1 MTGAWSAAQAQGA
14 QGAAQRTLSSV
25 LLSAQAQATE
35 GATARSRNATIAA
48 KQAQTLIALL
58 RARVYR
64 PAKFIA
70 LVPEPGQQ
78 ATVPAFANTSNV
90 PARGAAA
97 AVPAHLNVAYLPEP
111 PAAAAVPAPELDAI
125 V

>member
-1 MTGAWSAAQAQGA
+1 ME
-14 QGAAQRTLSSV
+14 
-25 LLSAQAQATE
+25 SAQAQWAGSAAE
-35 GATARSRNATIAA
+35 RSRNAQIAT
-48 KQAQTLIALL
+48 KQAQTLIAQL

-78 ATVPAFANTSNV
+78 ATVPTFVNALNV
-90 PARGAAA
+90 PPHGLDAV
-97 AVPAHLNVAYLPEP
+97 VPAAEF
-111 PAAAAVPAPELDAI
+111 DAI

>member
-1 MTGAWSAAQAQGA
+1 MWWSTAQAQGA
-14 QGAAQRTLSSV
+14 QGAAERTLAAMFE
-25 LLSAQAQATE
+25 SAQAQATE

-48 KQAQTLIALL
+48 KQAQTLIAKL

-78 ATVPAFANTSNV
+78 ATVPALVNALNV
-90 PARGAAA
+90 PPHGLDAV
-97 AVPAHLNVAYLPEP
+97 VPAHQNVAYQPE
-111 PAAAAVPAPELDAI
+111 ARGQATVPAPEFDAI